1 MCFSFCDQNIIA
13 ENGNSIFFSTLNDN
27 FQCNTDIH
35 SYMFYTV
42 RFYNKV
48 PEKNCGRV
56 TLYKIHRT

>member
-13 ENGNSIFFSTLNDN
+13 ENGNSIFFFQHLDNN

-42 RFYNKV
+42 QFYNKV
-48 PEKNCGRV
+48 PEKTAV
-56 TLYKIHRT
+56 E

>member
-13 ENGNSIFFSTLNDN
+13 ENGNSIFFFSQHLDNN

-42 RFYNKV
+42 QFYNKV
-48 PEKNCGRV
+48 SRKTVVE
-56 TLYKIHRT
+56 

>member
-1 MCFSFCDQNIIA
+1 MIKILLQKTATPF
-13 ENGNSIFFSTLNDN
+13 FFSTLNDN